1 MRILVVG
8 AGATGGYFGA
18 RLAAAGR
25 DVTFL
30 VRPARAAQLRESGL
44 VVRSGQGDLT
54 LRDVKAITQ
63 DALEVPNAATMQPFD
78 VVLLSCKAYDL
89 ESAIDSFAAA
99 VGPQTLILPL
109 LNGMRHIDVLQ
120 ARFGTQAVLGGVCLI
135 ASTLNA
141 QREIVHLNDVHAIT
155 FGELGGRIPA
165 RVQAIAD
172 TFSNAG
178 FNVKASE
185 RILQEMWEKWVFLAS
200 LAGST
205 CLFRASVGAI
215 LATPDGE
222 AIVERLFAEC
232 RAIAA
237 ENGHAIRDAFVER
250 SRSMLFAA
258 GSPLTAS
265 MLRDVQNGSRTE
277 ADHVLGDLIRR
288 GGTAQ
293 AGDALSVL
301 RVVYSQL
308 KAYEAQRDAASQTA
322 T

>member
-8 AGATGGYFGA
+8 AGATGGYFGG

-30 VRPARAAQLRESGL
+30 VRPARAAQLREAGL
-44 VVRSGQGDLT
+44 VIRSRLGDLA
-54 LRDVKAITQ
+54 LRDVKTVTQ
-63 DALEVPNAATMQPFD
+63 DALAAPGAAPFD

-89 ESAIDSFAAA
+89 DSAVDSFAAA
-99 VGPQTLILPL
+99 VGPSTLILPL
-109 LNGMRHIDVLQ
+109 LNGMRHLDVLQ

-141 QREIVHLNDVHAIT
+141 QREIVHLNDAHAIT
-155 FGELGGRIPA
+155 FGELGGGVSPRA
-165 RVQAIAD
+165 QAIAD
-172 TFSNAG
+172 AFSDAG
-178 FNVKASE
+178 FDVRASD
-185 RILQEMWEKWVFLAS
+185 RILLEMWEKWVFLAS
-200 LAGST
+200 LAGAT
-205 CLFRASVGAI
+205 CLFRAPVGVI

-222 AIVERLFAEC
+222 AIIERLFAEC

-237 ENGHAIRDAFVER
+237 ENGHAVRDAFLER

-258 GSPLTAS
+258 GSTLTAS

-288 GGTAQ
+288 GGALQ
-293 AGDALSVL
+293 SGEALSVL

-308 KAYEAQRDAASQTA
+308 KAYEAQRDA
-322 T
+322 

>member
-8 AGATGGYFGA
+8 AGATGGYFGG

-30 VRPARAAQLRESGL
+30 VRPARAAQLREAGL
-44 VVRSGQGDLT
+44 VIRSRFGDLT
-54 LRDVKAITQ
+54 LRDVKTVTQ
-63 DALEVPNAATMQPFD
+63 DALAAPGAEPFD

-89 ESAIDSFAAA
+89 DNAIDSFAAA
-99 VGPQTLILPL
+99 VGPSTLILPL
-109 LNGMRHIDVLQ
+109 LNGMRHLDVLQ

-141 QREIVHLNDVHAIT
+141 QREIVHLNDAHAIT
-155 FGELGGRIPA
+155 FGELGGGVSPRA
-165 RVQAIAD
+165 QAIAD
-172 TFSNAG
+172 AFSNAG
-178 FNVKASE
+178 FNVRASD

-205 CLFRASVGAI
+205 CLFRAPVGVI

-237 ENGHAIRDAFVER
+237 ENGHAVRDAFLER

-288 GGTAQ
+288 GDAAQ
-293 AGDALSVL
+293 SGDALSVL

-308 KAYEAQRDAASQTA
+308 KAYEAQREAA
-322 T
+322 

>member
-8 AGATGGYFGA
+8 AGATGGYFGG

-30 VRPARAAQLRESGL
+30 VRPARAAQLREAGL
-44 VVRSGQGDLT
+44 VIRSRFGDLT
-54 LRDVKAITQ
+54 LRDVKTVTQ
-63 DALEVPNAATMQPFD
+63 DALAAPGAEPFD

-89 ESAIDSFAAA
+89 DNAIDSFAAA
-99 VGPQTLILPL
+99 VGPSTLILPL
-109 LNGMRHIDVLQ
+109 LNGMRHLDVLQ

-141 QREIVHLNDVHAIT
+141 QREIVHLNDAHAIT
-155 FGELGGRIPA
+155 FGELGGGVSPRA
-165 RVQAIAD
+165 QAIAD
-172 TFSNAG
+172 AFSNAG
-178 FNVKASE
+178 FNVRASD

-205 CLFRASVGAI
+205 CLFRAPVGVI

-222 AIVERLFAEC
+222 GIVERLFSEC

-237 ENGHAIRDAFVER
+237 ENGHAVRDAFLER

-288 GGTAQ
+288 GGAAQ
-293 AGDALSVL
+293 SGDALSVL

-308 KAYEAQRDAASQTA
+308 KAYEAQREAA
-322 T
+322 

>member
-1 MRILVVG
+1 
-8 AGATGGYFGA
+8 
-18 RLAAAGR
+18 
-25 DVTFL
+25 VTFL
-30 VRPARAAQLRESGL
+30 VRPPRAAQLREAGL
-44 VVRSGQGDLT
+44 VIRSQHGDLH
-54 LRDVKAITQ
+54 LREVKTITQ
-63 DALEVPNAATMQPFD
+63 DALSAPGAQPFD

-89 ESAIDSFAAA
+89 DSAVDSFAAA
-99 VGPQTLILPL
+99 VGPATLILPL
-109 LNGMRHIDVLQ
+109 LNGMRHLEVLQ

-155 FGELGGRIPA
+155 FGELGGGVST

-172 TFSNAG
+172 TFTNAG

-205 CLFRASVGAI
+205 CLFRAPVGVI
-215 LATPDGE
+215 MATPDGK

-232 RAIAA
+232 RGVAV
-237 ENGHAIRDAFVER
+237 ENGHAVRDAFVDR

-288 GGTAQ
+288 GGAAQ

-301 RVVYSQL
+301 RVAYNHL
-308 KAYEAQRDAASQTA
+308 KAYEAQRSA
-322 T
+322 